1 MGLVQ
6 FLRSHFMRKKII
18 IGIIILLA
26 VVGLFIF
33 RNTNKSTT
41 ITYQTAKPEN
51 GAVIVSVSATGT
63 VSTANSAQV
72 TTKASGVINKIFV
85 QNGQKVNT
93 GDQIAQLT
101 LDLEGQQRNIQAW
114 SSYQSAQNS
123 LYSLQS
129 SMLTKWDSY
138 MKIAESG
145 TYQNSDGSPKTDFR
159 QLPAFVTSQDDWLST
174 EAQYKNQQNTITQN
188 YLSYQQSSPII
199 YAPISGTVTGF
210 GLQIGSVITAQS
222 NSSGGST
229 AQKIASVVTE
239 ATPTVTVSLTEIDAP
254 KIKIGNNVTIT
265 LSAFP
270 DKTYTGKVISVDTVG
285 SVSSNVTT
293 YPAVIKLDVSTPEIL
308 TNMSATANIITASKS
323 DVLKIPVSAINNGT
337 VQVLK
342 NGQPQTVNVEVG
354 LESATDAQI
363 ISGLTV
369 NDDVITGTA
378 NTAATPR
385 QSTSPFSSFGGG
397 GGAVRFQ
404 GR

>member
-1 MGLVQ
+1 
-6 FLRSHFMRKKII
+6 MRKKII
-18 IGIIILLA
+18 ISIVILLA
-26 VVGLFIF
+26 VAGLVIF
-33 RNTNKSTT
+33 RNANKSTA
-41 ITYQTAKPEN
+41 ITYQTAKPET
-51 GAVIVSVSATGT
+51 GAVIVTVSATGS

-72 TTKASGVINKIFV
+72 TTEASGVVNKIFV
-85 QNGQKVNT
+85 QNGQKVEA
-93 GDQIAQLT
+93 GVPIAQLT
-101 LDLEGQQRNIQAW
+101 LDLQGQQRNIQAW

-129 SMLTKWDSY
+129 SMLTKWKTY
-138 MKIAESG
+138 MDLAQTNIDRVLP
-145 TYQNSDGSPKTDFR
+145 QFVSP
-159 QLPAFVTSQDDWLST
+159 QDDWLST
-174 EAQYKNQQNTITQN
+174 EAQYKNQQNNITQS
-188 YLSYQQSSPII
+188 YLAYQQASPII
-199 YAPISGTVTGF
+199 YAPISGTVTGL

-265 LSAFP
+265 LGAFP

-323 DVLKIPVSAINNGT
+323 DVLKIPVSAINNGA

-342 NGQPQTVNVEVG
+342 NGQPQTINVEVG

-378 NTAATPR
+378 NTATTTR

-397 GGAVRFQ
+397 GGNRFI